1 MGGWNDDR
9 DRGWGGNQRN
19 DGRYGQ
25 GRRWDGGG
33 DLHHRQER
41 RGWAQRDGDGE
52 QTTYIRPRPILIL
65 VGPAPEGPEGE
76 PGIVVRDPTG
86 QVFRIYPSY
95 KFPQRTAIRFFA
107 GLAKT
112 QAGTCLI
119 LADYVPKGDVLWVK
133 EGDVQ
138 RPPGVTDGASESA
151 WLASRL
157 RQENSDPHSGTRD
170 GEPEEEIPF

>member
-1 MGGWNDDR
+1 MGGWSDDR
-9 DRGWGGNQRN
+9 NRGWGGDR
-19 DGRYGQ
+19 RYGQ
-25 GRRWDGGG
+25 GRRWDGGEDPDRG
-33 DLHHRQER
+33 REQR
-41 RGWAQRDGDGE
+41 RWSQRDGGGE
-52 QTTYIRPRPILIL
+52 QVPYIRPRPILIL

-86 QVFRIYPSY
+86 QVFKIYPSY
-95 KFPQRTAIRFFA
+95 KFPQRVAVRFFA
-107 GLAKT
+107 GLAKA

-157 RQENSDPHSGTRD
+157 RQENSAPHSGTRD
-170 GEPEEEIPF
+170 GEQEEDIPF